1 MAAGTR
7 HPGTRLFVAS
17 VSTLGLFVVA
27 YSVWVIVRSTLPIE
41 WVLFAL
47 LTIGSGMLT
56 VKVPSIDARVSVS
69 EAFAFAS
76 VLLFGPHV
84 GVVTLALDG
93 IRVSFRWKMNAQHKL
108 FIFANLGLS
117 MAGSGALFF
126 FARG

>member
-56 VKVPSIDARVSVS
+56 VKVPSIDARV
-69 EAFAFAS
+69 
-76 VLLFGPHV
+76 
-84 GVVTLALDG
+84 
-93 IRVSFRWKMNAQHKL
+93 
-108 FIFANLGLS
+108 
-117 MAGSGALFF
+117 
-126 FARG
+126 